1 MQYRFAPGSKQMT
14 SPFKKVLPVDA
25 DEAKAKIAAVIPCF
39 RVRKYILKVL
49 EGIGNEISAIYVI
62 DDHCPEN
69 TGDYVASSC
78 KDPRVV
84 VVRHQKNLG
93 VGGAI
98 ITGYQHAYSD
108 GAIIAVKIDGD
119 GQMDPSYIPDLINP
133 LLSGESDYTKGNRFG
148 GVQYLREMPLLRV
161 FGNSLLS
168 FFSKLSSG
176 YWNILDPTNGF
187 TAIHLSVLSMLPL
200 ERISKKYFFESDLL
214 YHLNIVDAVVTDI
227 PIPARYR
234 GERSSLRIYKVVPEF
249 LIKHLYNF
257 FRRLVVKY
265 FILNISIASLE
276 LFLGILFFISG
287 LAFGLYHWTEALIA
301 NDFVSSGRVMLAAL
315 PMIIGTQFLIAFL
328 SHDYQSIPK
337 IPIHRN
343 TGK

>member
-1 MQYRFAPGSKQMT
+1 MQYRFAPGSKQMI
-14 SPFKKVLPVDA
+14 SPFKKVLAVDA
-25 DEAKAKIAAVIPCF
+25 DEAKAKAKIAVVIPCF
-39 RVRKYILKVL
+39 RARKYILRVL

-69 TGDYVASSC
+69 TGDYVESTC
-78 KDPRVV
+78 KDSRVV
-84 VVRHQKNLG
+84 VVRHQKNIG

-98 ITGYQHAYSD
+98 LTGYRHAYSD
-108 GAIIAVKIDGD
+108 GAIIAVKVDGD

-133 LLSGESDYTKGNRFG
+133 LLSGESDYTKGNRFS
-148 GVQYLREMPLLRV
+148 GVRYLQEMPLLRV

-168 FFSKLSSG
+168 FFSKFSSG

-187 TAIHLSVLSMLPL
+187 TAIHLSILSILPL
-200 ERISKKYFFESDLL
+200 KRIESDLL
-214 YHLNIVDAVVTDI
+214 HHLNIVDAVVTDV

-234 GERSSLRIYKVVPEF
+234 GERSSLRIYKVGPEF
-249 LIKHLYNF
+249 LIKHVYNF
-257 FRRLVVKY
+257 FRRLVIKY
-265 FILNISIASLE
+265 FVLNIGVASLE
-276 LFLGILFFISG
+276 LFLGVMFFMFG
-287 LAFGLYHWTEALIA
+287 LAFGLYHWTAALIA

-315 PMIIGTQFLIAFL
+315 PMIIGTQLLIAFL